1 MVGISIALY
10 ATAKAVETNGEIHS
24 SFLLTKKTATTVR
37 TGITP
42 QKIMLHQFMQSHSFV
57 KLQFA
62 ESFSD
67 VFACAKVMHFASL
80 TVMYCSFVAKRCNDC
95 LCYFKLC
102 RRHIITTLSV
112 S

>member
-42 QKIMLHQFMQSHSFV
+42 QKIMLHQFIQSHSFV
-57 KLQFA
+57 KIKFIELFCQLYHA
-62 ESFSD
+62 AVIQSN
-67 VFACAKVMHFASL
+67 KVPADNPAGTK
-80 TVMYCSFVAKRCNDC
+80 TV
-95 LCYFKLC
+95 L
-102 RRHIITTLSV
+102 
-112 S
+112 